1 MNYLRIRAVPVFFI
15 LFFIA
20 TPPTVYGWYDETH
33 LVIAKAAGYSKWYNA
48 VGADIAKIKAGS
60 KESYRRLT
68 KGIGERKNSRKI
80 YKP

>member
-33 LVIAKAAGYSKWYNA
+33 LRELPVLLIFR
-48 VGADIAKIKAGS
+48 
-60 KESYRRLT
+60 ESW
-68 KGIGERKNSRKI
+68 GIS
-80 YKP
+80 